1 MCAAHDVSHYGGEEV
16 EGDDNPH
23 ATDYAEEGDD
33 YTGEGDERIAKLV
46 AAPAPLLELKGK
58 HGQLADQKE
67 ACEHYEQQY
76 CGYHPCR
83 RLDECGLRDE
93 Q

>member
-33 YTGEGDERIAKLV
+33 YAGEGDERIAKLV
-46 AAPAPLLELKGK
+46 AAPAPLFEFQGE

-76 CGYHPCR
+76 CGYHPR
-83 RLDECGLRDE
+83 
-93 Q
+93 